1 MKELKYAY
9 IDFIALN
16 TLNISINEYIICD
29 MVSKLQIMNGYCYA
43 SHDYFA
49 KCLGLTERGIIKIMH
64 RLIEKGL
71 IIVIEKK
78 LGKTNKISISTL
90 WSDTVIF
97 TREQSSNTTELSS
110 LPTEQSSYNNNIN
123 ISIDKEHTK
132 PIAKAKVKKEL
143 ELKNPSS
150 EVNAML
156 LYFYGKLV
164 PAETTGRRFA
174 PQNRKAMDSM
184 LSTYGE
190 KDVRETIDKAKELL
204 GKQYK
209 PQVQSVQ
216 TLLAKYEQIKAE
228 KAIIKHQPT
237 KSF

>member
-1 MKELKYAY
+1 MITHIPFYSELIGLDIGETKAVHSHVLIYGA
-9 IDFIALN
+9 IQFHSSGPKGCIASN
-16 TLNISINEYIICD
+16 KTIATETGYSEQTVANIIS
-29 MVSKLQIMNGYCYA
+29 ML
-43 SHDYFA
+43 A
-49 KCLGLTERGIIKIMH
+49 KAGWIKVNLTEQNRRVSILP
-64 RLIEKGL
+64 LISLNVPSLQREGAYSVDEAQL
-71 IIVIEKK
+71 
-78 LGKTNKISISTL
+78 
-90 WSDTVIF
+90 TVDGNI
-97 TREQSSNTTELSS
+97 
-110 LPTEQSSYNNNIN
+110 NNILKD
-123 ISIDKEHTK
+123 SKKEYTK

-156 LYFYGKLV
+156 LYFFGKLV
-164 PAETTGRRFA
+164 PAEQSGRRFA